1 MTDPDLAR
9 FVTAQDAVLA
19 DVEAELAAGHKRSHW
34 MWFVFPQ
41 LAGLGRSMTAQ
52 HFAIVDLDQARRYLA
67 DPALGPRL
75 LRHVRLMLEHKDKS
89 AHAILGTPDD
99 LKFHSCLTLF
109 QRAATNDEEAR
120 VFGEAIRQFYD
131 NMPDPHTLV
140 LLDA

>member
-9 FVTAQDAVLA
+9 FVTAQDALLA

-52 HFAIVDLDQARRYLA
+52 HFAIVDLDQGHRYLA
-67 DPALGPRL
+67 DPVLGPRL

-131 NMPDPHTLV
+131 NMPDPYTLA